1 MLNRGVLLKLVVLVV
16 VSIAAF
22 CALGMFGVRTNRQ
35 TFQSVREVRETAVEF
50 RNVAQQIT
58 EPLNQLRELSMRMV
72 MSPDEKMRRTLNDQ
86 QRRVTQDLNAV
97 LTNWDPN
104 GRTKQEREAV
114 AALQASWERY
124 VAIKDVTVNKVLNDY
139 REEAFINSIQAEKE
153 QFQIVKDRLNDW
165 MQQKQQNAD
174 SVYAEAEQRFEA
186 SSRWYFYLIICLT
199 LFVGALGYLTAT
211 TIIGPI
217 EKMRRIATRIAE
229 NATRGLF
236 DQLDERIELR
246 SQDELRALATAFN
259 QMIEN
264 MQATLL
270 RLAEEERRTQAILN
284 STADGILTVDARG
297 HLRSMNVAAER
308 LLGCQADTAIDTPVD
323 SFIPAL
329 HTNGTS
335 GDAVRRQHG
344 RADHNESE
352 VQARTA
358 QGDEYPIALRIREL
372 DYAGERLTIA
382 TLQDITVRKQDEAQ
396 RQNLFHAIRDAVQ
409 RLTVASRQ
417 ILESTSEQSV
427 GTQEQASTVAQT
439 VSTVNEIA
447 HTAQQAAQRAKEVAE
462 SARHCDDIGNAG
474 SAAIEESV
482 QAMEQVQTQVESL
495 AQNILSLAERA
506 QAIGEITATVN
517 DIAEQTNVL
526 ALNAAVEASRA
537 GEHGKGFAVVA
548 SEVKSLAQQSKNAT
562 HQVRKILTEIQRAT
576 QEAVLSTEDGTK
588 AVGTASRVVGEAGET
603 INQLVATLSTSAKL
617 AMQISASANQQAV
630 GVSQLNEG
638 MNSIHNIT
646 QRQAETIKQIEQSA
660 QNLNVLS
667 NELANL
673 TA

>member
-16 VSIAAF
+16 VSIVAF
-22 CALGMFGVRTNRQ
+22 CVLGLVGVRTTRE
-35 TFQSVREVRETAVEF
+35 TFQSVREVRETAMEF

-72 MSPDEKMRRTLNDQ
+72 MSPDQEMRRSLNGQ
-86 QRRVTQDLNAV
+86 QQQVTQQLDDVLN
-97 LTNWDPN
+97 NWQLQEQ
-104 GRTKQEREAV
+104 GQQERDAV
-114 AALQASWERY
+114 RALQASWERY
-124 VAIKDVTVNKVLNDY
+124 KLIKDLTVTKVLNDY

-153 QFQIVKDRLNDW
+153 QFQIVKNRLNDW
-165 MQQKQQNAD
+165 MEVKQNSAD
-174 SVYAEAEQRFEA
+174 AVYHTAEKRFTD
-186 SSRWYFYLIICLT
+186 SSRLYFYLIIALAA
-199 LFVGALGYLTAT
+199 FVGLLGYLTAT

-217 EKMRRIATRIAE
+217 EKMRRIASRIAE
-229 NATRGLF
+229 SATQGSF
-236 DQLDERIELR
+236 EMLDERIELR
-246 SQDELRALATAFN
+246 SKDELRSLATAFN

-284 STADGILTVDARG
+284 STADGILTIDAGG
-297 HLRSMNVAAER
+297 HLRSLNVAAER
-308 LLGCQADTAIDTPVD
+308 LLACQADSVIGTPVAD
-323 SFIPAL
+323 FIPAL
-329 HTNGTS
+329 DENQNV
-335 GDAVRRQHG
+335 DG
-344 RADHNESE
+344 RPSQAADGERE

-358 QGDEYPIALRIREL
+358 RGDQYPIALRLREM

-382 TLQDITVRKQDEAQ
+382 TLQDITLRKQDEAE
-396 RQNLFHAIRDAVQ
+396 RKNLFRAIRDAVQ

-417 ILESTSEQSV
+417 ILDSTSEQSV

-447 HTAQQAAQRAKEVAE
+447 HTAHQAAQRSSEVADA
-462 SARHCDDIGNAG
+462 ARHCDDVGNAG
-474 SAAIEESV
+474 RASIEESIR
-482 QAMEQVQTQVESL
+482 AMEQVKKQVESL

-548 SEVKSLAQQSKNAT
+548 SEVKSLAQQSKTAT

-588 AVGTASRVVGEAGET
+588 AVGAASRVVVEAGDT
-603 INQLVATLSTSAKL
+603 INQLVATLANSAKL
-617 AMQISASANQQAV
+617 ALQISASANQQAV

-638 MNSIHNIT
+638 IHNINSVT
-646 QRQAETIKQIEQSA
+646 QRHADTIKQIEQSA
-660 QNLNVLS
+660 QNLNELS